1 MSFRHVRLGGVAK
14 GKKFGNAM
22 EVSSM
27 LRIWA
32 SILLVFAL
40 VVVGCSQGTGPGP
53 QKVQP
58 VQVQPTDAIR
68 SALESVGKTGQLG
81 SEGLTIQ
88 ENIEKLRASDP
99 AKAEELAKDYEALQ
113 GMSDP
118 AKVKAKAQEM
128 LGKL

>member
-1 MSFRHVRLGGVAK
+1 
-14 GKKFGNAM
+14 
-22 EVSSM
+22 M

-32 SILLVFAL
+32 SVLLVFAL
-40 VVVGCSQGTGPGP
+40 AVIGCSGGTGPGP

-58 VQVQPTDAIR
+58 VQVQPADAIR
-68 SALESVGKTGQLG
+68 SALESVAQTGQLG

-118 AKVKAKAQEM
+118 AKVRAKAQEM